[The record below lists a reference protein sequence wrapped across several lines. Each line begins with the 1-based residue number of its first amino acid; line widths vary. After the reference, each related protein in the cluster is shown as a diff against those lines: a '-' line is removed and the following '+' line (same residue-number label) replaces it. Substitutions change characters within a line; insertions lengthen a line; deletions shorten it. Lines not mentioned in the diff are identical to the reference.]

1 MAWTAAR
8 IAPIISRRARPNL
21 RDRAAN
27 LGADAMTD
35 DTAEYGAEDLPD
47 SYAIYPSDGFADW
60 LAEVGGSIV
69 LSSYQSGK
77 VFLVGTNPDGRLRA
91 NERSFRR
98 GMGIALSED
107 ARRMYIATRQE
118 IYRLDNILDPGSRW
132 SDDSDAFFVPR
143 RAWVTG
149 GLDIH
154 DIGLDGDE
162 TPVFANT
169 LFNCL
174 GRAEEGYS
182 FRPLWRAPFISELAA
197 GDRCHLNG
205 LAMESGRPRY
215 VTAVAESDVVDGW
228 RQHRADGGVVIDLA
242 SGGTVAR
249 GLSMPHSP
257 RLHGGRLWV
266 LDSGHGTLATVDLA
280 TGKLDRVARC
290 HGFARG
296 LDLVGH
302 YALIGLS
309 LPRYN
314 STFQGLPI
322 DDDVAAGRIQPRCG
336 VSVIDLDT
344 GAEVAGLMIE
354 GRVREI
360 YDVKFLPD
368 IKKPSLLGPRS
379 KDLHGLINV
388 APPV

>member
-1 MAWTAAR
+1 
-8 IAPIISRRARPNL
+8 
-21 RDRAAN
+21 
-27 LGADAMTD
+27 MTD
-35 DTAEYGAEDLPD
+35 NAAPAGAEDLPD
-47 SYAIYPSDGFADW
+47 SYTIYPSDGFADW

-77 VFLVGTNPDGRLRA
+77 VFLVGTNPDGQLRA
-91 NERSFRR
+91 NERSFPRA
-98 GMGIALSED
+98 MGIALSSD

-132 SDDSDAFFVPR
+132 SDDSDAYFVPR

-162 TPVFANT
+162 IPVFVNT

-174 GRAEEGYS
+174 GRAEDGYS
-182 FRPLWRAPFISELAA
+182 FRPVWRPSFISELAA

-205 LAMESGRPRY
+205 LAIEAGRPRY
-215 VTAVAESDVVDGW
+215 VTAVSESDVPDGW
-228 RQHRADGGVVIDLA
+228 RQHRAEGGVVIDLA
-242 SGGTVAR
+242 SGETIAR

-257 RLHGGRLWV
+257 RLQGGRLWV
-266 LDSGHGTLATVDLA
+266 LDSGHGTIGTVEPA
-280 TGKLDRVARC
+280 AAKLDPVARC

-314 STFQGLPI
+314 RTFQGLPI
-322 DDDVAAGRIQPRCG
+322 DAEVTAGRLHPRCG
-336 VSVIDLDT
+336 LSVIDLNT

-360 YDVKFLPD
+360 YDVKFLPG
-368 IKKPSLLGPRS
+368 IVKPSLLGPRS
-379 KDLHGLINV
+379 KDLHGLVNV
-388 APPV
+388 APPA